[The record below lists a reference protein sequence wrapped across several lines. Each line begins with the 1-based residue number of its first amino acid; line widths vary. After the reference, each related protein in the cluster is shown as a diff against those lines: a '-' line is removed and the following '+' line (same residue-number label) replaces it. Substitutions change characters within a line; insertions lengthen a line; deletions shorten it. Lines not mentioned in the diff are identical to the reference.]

1 MSRVFGERGGETR
14 ENFGAGLKYESRLND
29 GSIYIYL
36 FSMVCGWSVFV
47 WADCTL
53 DLVCTVG
60 LNMEVTRIESAGIEV
75 KVINL
80 IGQMGT
86 VKMLDLGHIVNIVD
100 IEVVEAARVVN
111 E

>member
-36 FSMVCGWSVFV
+36 FSMVCGWSIFV

-60 LNMEVTRIESAGIEV
+60 LNMEVTRIESAGLEV
-75 KVINL
+75 KVIKFNRA
-80 IGQMGT
+80 
-86 VKMLDLGHIVNIVD
+86 DGHCKDV
-100 IEVVEAARVVN
+100 RFRSYSKYSGYRGS
-111 E
+111 